1 MERPPEHVLAAFG
14 LVGLRPVPLG
24 SSWEGGWR
32 CGEVVL
38 SMVAD
43 HARAA
48 WSAKVR
54 ETLFVDGV
62 RLARPVRST
71 DGRYV
76 VAGWRADT
84 FVAGT
89 PEPRHDEV
97 VSAAVRL
104 HEATA
109 KLERPRFLTQPPVAP
124 WADVDVFIAAD
135 RAAWEER
142 PLHSLPPGARVS
154 PGSADG
160 QRSIELINQLAAL
173 RRPTKSPSQLVHG
186 DLYGTVLFAGTAAPG
201 ITDIT
206 PYWRPASW
214 AAGVVVVDALSW
226 GEADDGLIERWSPL
240 PEWPQMLLRALMFR
254 LAVHALHPRS
264 TAAAF
269 PGLARTAALVRLVLY
284 DGRTRGAP
292 RLAGIRPI
300 HGEHPFGAQQLQL
313 PGGQMRGGATGRGD
327 HPMPRQVR
335 RVGAHDPANDA
346 RAGKPCGRSDVAVG
360 RHPTGRDRG
369 DQRAHGLDLF
379 VGDGRHGYSCLSCL
393 RITAAVS
400 AGRACAT
407 M

>member
-1 MERPPEHVLAAFG
+1 MGRPTRLTRVSVEPPPEHVLAAFG
-14 LVGLRPVPLG
+14 LTGVQPASLG

-48 WSAKVR
+48 WSARVR

-76 VAGWRADT
+76 VSGWRADT

-89 PEPRHDEV
+89 PEARHDEV

-104 HEATA
+104 HEATS
-109 KLERPRFLTQPPVAP
+109 KLERPRFLTQGPTTP
-124 WADVDVFIAAD
+124 WAEVDVFIAAD

-142 PLHSLPPGARVS
+142 PLQSIPPGARSSS
-154 PGSADG
+154 PTADAE
-160 QRSIELINQLAAL
+160 RSIDLINQLATL
-173 RRPTKSPSQLVHG
+173 RKPTRSPNQVVHG
-186 DLYGTVLFAGTAAPG
+186 DLYGTVLFVGAAAPG

-226 GEADDGLIERWSPL
+226 GEADDGLIERWSAL

-264 TAAAF
+264 TAEAF
-269 PGLARTAALVRLVLY
+269 PGLARTAALVRLML
-284 DGRTRGAP
+284 
-292 RLAGIRPI
+292 
-300 HGEHPFGAQQLQL
+300 
-313 PGGQMRGGATGRGD
+313 
-327 HPMPRQVR
+327 
-335 RVGAHDPANDA
+335 
-346 RAGKPCGRSDVAVG
+346 
-360 RHPTGRDRG
+360 
-369 DQRAHGLDLF
+369 
-379 VGDGRHGYSCLSCL
+379 
-393 RITAAVS
+393 
-400 AGRACAT
+400 
-407 M
+407 

>member
-1 MERPPEHVLAAFG
+1 MADGVNDERPPEHVLAAFG
-14 LVGLRPVPLG
+14 LKAHDPEPLG
-24 SSWEGGWR
+24 TGWEGGFK

-38 SMVAD
+38 SVIAD

-48 WSAKVR
+48 WSAKAR

-76 VAGWRADT
+76 VSGWRADT
-84 FVAGT
+84 FVAGS

-97 VSAAVRL
+97 VSAGVRL

-109 KLERPRFLTQPPVAP
+109 KLERPRFLTQAPVAP
-124 WADVDVFIAAD
+124 WSDVDVFIAAD

-142 PLHSLPPGARVS
+142 PLHSLPPGALVA

-160 QRSIELINQLAAL
+160 ERSVELINQLAGL
-173 RRPTKSPSQLVHG
+173 RKPTKSPNQLVHG

-214 AAGVVVVDALSW
+214 AAGVVVVDALAW
-226 GEADDGLIERWSPL
+226 GEADDGLIERWDAL
-240 PEWPQMLLRALMFR
+240 PEWPQMLLRALIFR

-269 PGLARTAALVRLVLY
+269 PGLARTAALIRLVL
-284 DGRTRGAP
+284 
-292 RLAGIRPI
+292 
-300 HGEHPFGAQQLQL
+300 
-313 PGGQMRGGATGRGD
+313 
-327 HPMPRQVR
+327 
-335 RVGAHDPANDA
+335 
-346 RAGKPCGRSDVAVG
+346 
-360 RHPTGRDRG
+360 
-369 DQRAHGLDLF
+369 
-379 VGDGRHGYSCLSCL
+379 
-393 RITAAVS
+393 
-400 AGRACAT
+400 
-407 M
+407 

>member
-1 MERPPEHVLAAFG
+1 MERPPDHVLAAFG
-14 LVGLRPVPLG
+14 LAGGLRPVPLG

-48 WSAKVR
+48 GSAQVR
-54 ETLFVDGV
+54 ETLFVDGI

-76 VAGWRADT
+76 VAGFGSTGDERVRPPT
-84 FVAGT
+84 
-89 PEPRHDEV
+89 RHDEV

-160 QRSIELINQLAAL
+160 QRSVELIAQLAGL

-214 AAGVVVVDALSW
+214 AASVVVVDALSW
-226 GEADDGLIERWSPL
+226 GDADDGLIERWSPL

-269 PGLARTAALVRLVLY
+269 PGLARTAALVRLVL
-284 DGRTRGAP
+284 
-292 RLAGIRPI
+292 
-300 HGEHPFGAQQLQL
+300 
-313 PGGQMRGGATGRGD
+313 
-327 HPMPRQVR
+327 
-335 RVGAHDPANDA
+335 
-346 RAGKPCGRSDVAVG
+346 
-360 RHPTGRDRG
+360 
-369 DQRAHGLDLF
+369 
-379 VGDGRHGYSCLSCL
+379 
-393 RITAAVS
+393 
-400 AGRACAT
+400 
-407 M
+407 

>member
-1 MERPPEHVLAAFG
+1 MTVEPPPEHVLSAFG
-14 LVGLRPVPLG
+14 LSGVDPIPLG
-24 SSWEGGWR
+24 AAWEGGWR

-38 SMVAD
+38 SMVAEN
-43 HARAA
+43 ARAA
-48 WSAKVR
+48 WSARVR

-76 VAGWRADT
+76 VSGWRADT
-84 FVAGT
+84 FVAGQ

-104 HEATA
+104 HEATG
-109 KLERPRFLTQPPVAP
+109 KLERPRFLTQGPTAP

-142 PLHSLPPGARVS
+142 PMQSVPAAARTPS
-154 PGSADG
+154 PTADG
-160 QRSIELINQLAAL
+160 QRSVDLINQLAGL
-173 RRPTKSPSQLVHG
+173 RRPTKSPNQLVDG
-186 DLYGTVLFAGTAAPG
+186 DLYGTVLFAGAAAPG

-226 GEADDGLIERWSPL
+226 GEADEGLIDRWNAL

-269 PGLARTAALVRLVLY
+269 PGLARTAALVRLIL
-284 DGRTRGAP
+284 
-292 RLAGIRPI
+292 
-300 HGEHPFGAQQLQL
+300 
-313 PGGQMRGGATGRGD
+313 
-327 HPMPRQVR
+327 
-335 RVGAHDPANDA
+335 
-346 RAGKPCGRSDVAVG
+346 
-360 RHPTGRDRG
+360 
-369 DQRAHGLDLF
+369 
-379 VGDGRHGYSCLSCL
+379 
-393 RITAAVS
+393 
-400 AGRACAT
+400 
-407 M
+407 

>member
-1 MERPPEHVLAAFG
+1 
-14 LVGLRPVPLG
+14 
-24 SSWEGGWR
+24 
-32 CGEVVL
+32 
-38 SMVAD
+38 MVAD

-84 FVAGT
+84 FVAGV

-124 WADVDVFIAAD
+124 WGDVEVFTAAD

-142 PLHSLPPGARVS
+142 PLQSLLPGASVPPES
-154 PGSADG
+154 SDA
-160 QRSIELINQLAAL
+160 QRSIELINQLAGL

-186 DLYGTVLFAGTAAPG
+186 DLYGTVLFAGAAAPG
-201 ITDIT
+201 ITDIV

-214 AAGVVVVDALSW
+214 AAGVSVVDALSW
-226 GEADDGLIERWSPL
+226 GEADDGLIERWSAL
-240 PEWPQMLLRALMFR
+240 PEWSQMLLRALMFR

-264 TAAAF
+264 TASAF
-269 PGLARTAALVRLVLY
+269 PGLARTAALVRLIL
-284 DGRTRGAP
+284 
-292 RLAGIRPI
+292 
-300 HGEHPFGAQQLQL
+300 
-313 PGGQMRGGATGRGD
+313 
-327 HPMPRQVR
+327 
-335 RVGAHDPANDA
+335 
-346 RAGKPCGRSDVAVG
+346 
-360 RHPTGRDRG
+360 
-369 DQRAHGLDLF
+369 
-379 VGDGRHGYSCLSCL
+379 
-393 RITAAVS
+393 
-400 AGRACAT
+400 
-407 M
+407 

>member
-1 MERPPEHVLAAFG
+1 MSVDPPPEHVLSAFG
-14 LVGLRPVPLG
+14 LSGVGPIPLG
-24 SSWEGGWR
+24 AAWEGGWR

-38 SMVAD
+38 SMVAEN
-43 HARAA
+43 ARAA
-48 WSAKVR
+48 WSARVR

-76 VAGWRADT
+76 VSGWRADT
-84 FVAGT
+84 FVAGQ

-104 HEATA
+104 HEATG
-109 KLERPRFLTQPPVAP
+109 KLERPRFLTQGPSAP

-142 PLHSLPPGARVS
+142 PLQSVPAAARAAS
-154 PGSADG
+154 PTADG
-160 QRSIELINQLAAL
+160 QRSVELINQLAGL
-173 RRPTKSPSQLVHG
+173 RRPTKSPNQLVDG
-186 DLYGTVLFAGTAAPG
+186 DLYGTVLFAGAAAPG

-226 GEADDGLIERWSPL
+226 GEADEGLIDRWNAL

-269 PGLARTAALVRLVLY
+269 PGLARTAALVRLVL
-284 DGRTRGAP
+284 
-292 RLAGIRPI
+292 
-300 HGEHPFGAQQLQL
+300 
-313 PGGQMRGGATGRGD
+313 
-327 HPMPRQVR
+327 
-335 RVGAHDPANDA
+335 
-346 RAGKPCGRSDVAVG
+346 
-360 RHPTGRDRG
+360 
-369 DQRAHGLDLF
+369 
-379 VGDGRHGYSCLSCL
+379 
-393 RITAAVS
+393 
-400 AGRACAT
+400 
-407 M
+407 

>member
-1 MERPPEHVLAAFG
+1 VNVEPPPQHVLAAFG
-14 LVGLRPVPLG
+14 LTGVKPVVLG
-24 SSWEGGWR
+24 ASWEGGWR

-38 SMVAD
+38 SIVAD
-43 HARAA
+43 NARAT
-48 WSAKVR
+48 WSARVR

-76 VAGWRADT
+76 VSGWRADT

-104 HEATA
+104 HEATG
-109 KLERPRFLTQPPVAP
+109 KLERPRFLTQAPTAP

-142 PLHSLPPGARVS
+142 PFQSVPPGARTA
-154 PGSADG
+154 PPTADG
-160 QRSIELINQLAAL
+160 RRSIELTNQLATL
-173 RRPTKSPSQLVHG
+173 RRPTKSANQLVHG
-186 DLYGTVLFAGTAAPG
+186 DLYGTVLFIGTAAPG

-226 GEADDGLIERWSPL
+226 GEADDGLIERWNAL

-264 TAAAF
+264 TAEAF
-269 PGLARTAALVRLVLY
+269 PGLARTAALVRLVL
-284 DGRTRGAP
+284 
-292 RLAGIRPI
+292 
-300 HGEHPFGAQQLQL
+300 
-313 PGGQMRGGATGRGD
+313 
-327 HPMPRQVR
+327 
-335 RVGAHDPANDA
+335 
-346 RAGKPCGRSDVAVG
+346 
-360 RHPTGRDRG
+360 
-369 DQRAHGLDLF
+369 
-379 VGDGRHGYSCLSCL
+379 
-393 RITAAVS
+393 
-400 AGRACAT
+400 
-407 M
+407 

>member
-1 MERPPEHVLAAFG
+1 MTVEPPPEHVLSAFG
-14 LVGLRPVPLG
+14 LSGVDPIPLG
-24 SSWEGGWR
+24 AAWEGGWR

-38 SMVAD
+38 SMVAEN
-43 HARAA
+43 ARAA
-48 WSAKVR
+48 WSARIR

-76 VAGWRADT
+76 VSGWRADT
-84 FVAGT
+84 FVAGQ

-104 HEATA
+104 HEATG
-109 KLERPRFLTQPPVAP
+109 KLERPRFLTQGPTAP

-142 PLHSLPPGARVS
+142 PMQSVPAAARTPS
-154 PGSADG
+154 PAADG
-160 QRSIELINQLAAL
+160 QRSVELINQLAAL
-173 RRPTKSPSQLVHG
+173 RRPTKSPNQLVDG
-186 DLYGTVLFAGTAAPG
+186 DLYGTVLFAGAAAPG

-226 GEADDGLIERWSPL
+226 GEADEGLIDRWNAL

-269 PGLARTAALVRLVLY
+269 PGLARTAALVRLIL
-284 DGRTRGAP
+284 
-292 RLAGIRPI
+292 
-300 HGEHPFGAQQLQL
+300 
-313 PGGQMRGGATGRGD
+313 
-327 HPMPRQVR
+327 
-335 RVGAHDPANDA
+335 
-346 RAGKPCGRSDVAVG
+346 
-360 RHPTGRDRG
+360 
-369 DQRAHGLDLF
+369 
-379 VGDGRHGYSCLSCL
+379 
-393 RITAAVS
+393 
-400 AGRACAT
+400 
-407 M
+407 

>member
-1 MERPPEHVLAAFG
+1 MLVAFG
-14 LVGLRPVPLG
+14 LGGAHPVPLG
-24 SSWEGGWR
+24 AGADGGWR

-38 SMVAD
+38 APVAD

-71 DGRYV
+71 DGRFV
-76 VAGWRADT
+76 VAGWQADT

-97 VSAAVRL
+97 VSVAVRL

-109 KLERPRFLTQPPVAP
+109 ALERPRFLTQAPVAP
-124 WADVDVFIAAD
+124 WSDVDVFIAAD
-135 RAAWEER
+135 RAAWEDR

-160 QRSIELINQLAAL
+160 ERSVDLINQLATL
-173 RRPTKSPSQLVHG
+173 RKPTKSASQLVHG
-186 DLYGTVLFAGTAAPG
+186 DLYGTVLFAGSSAPG

-226 GEADDGLIERWSPL
+226 GEADDGLIDRWDAL

-254 LAVHALHPRS
+254 LAVHALHPRA
-264 TAAAF
+264 TASAF
-269 PGLARTAALVRLVLY
+269 PGLTRTAALVRLAL
-284 DGRTRGAP
+284 
-292 RLAGIRPI
+292 
-300 HGEHPFGAQQLQL
+300 
-313 PGGQMRGGATGRGD
+313 
-327 HPMPRQVR
+327 
-335 RVGAHDPANDA
+335 
-346 RAGKPCGRSDVAVG
+346 
-360 RHPTGRDRG
+360 
-369 DQRAHGLDLF
+369 
-379 VGDGRHGYSCLSCL
+379 
-393 RITAAVS
+393 
-400 AGRACAT
+400 
-407 M
+407 